1 MGIRVQVRSV
11 YIEERSQHSKGQY
24 FFAYRIR
31 ITNNSTRPVQL
42 LRRHWIITDANG
54 KTENVWGIGVIGEQP
69 VILPRTGFEYSS
81 ACPLSTPNGRMEGD
95 FEMKYIDKAGAKTLN
110 VAIAPFSLSTLG
122 NVKTSWNP
130 EMTADT
136 ITSSYWLTW
145 KVFGC
150 AAWLMVSTLFA
161 TFLISRYERSQTSSR
176 GDGRGPG
183 VVYEDEVWRP
193 CLKGMHPVWLLGYR
207 VVSFFLLLVLLIVNA
222 ILDGGSTFFYY
233 TQWTFTLVTIYF
245 GLGSVL
251 SMYGCYAQHNKVV
264 GDRADSEM
272 ADAGQRSAA
281 YPPQGRNGAKDDLD
295 LNDHHHARRVSAF
308 WGYAFQIIFQIN
320 AGAVVLTDGV
330 FWFVIV
336 PFLSTTRNFDLNF
349 FVVNMHS
356 VNIIFLLGDTALNS
370 LQFPWFRIAYF
381 MLWTISYVSFQWVLH
396 ACFFIGWPYQF
407 LDLSTS
413 LAPVWY
419 AIAGIM
425 HVPCYGVFILVTK
438 MKSDL
443 LSRYFPESFRDSK

>member
-1 MGIRVQVRSV
+1 MTNLQGFSFSFWKPVVILKFYRVQLRVDGIADRLHVLYKLVLRWKAIMDDKAVFSLAQISFLLLLFAKVITLHTASLSSCLGTHRS
-11 YIEERSQHSKGQY
+11 GL
-24 FFAYRIR
+24 F
-31 ITNNSTRPVQL
+31 
-42 LRRHWIITDANG
+42 
-54 KTENVWGIGVIGEQP
+54 
-69 VILPRTGFEYSS
+69 
-81 ACPLSTPNGRMEGD
+81 NGRSEASC
-95 FEMKYIDKAGAKTLN
+95 FHCNPQL
-110 VAIAPFSLSTLG
+110 LG

-161 TFLISRYERSQTSSR
+161 TFLISRYERSQSSSR
-176 GDGRGPG
+176 GDRRGPG

-207 VVSFFLLLVLLIVNA
+207 VVSFFLLLALLIVNA

-251 SMYGCYAQHNKVV
+251 SMYGCYAQRNKVV

-281 YPPQGRNGAKDDLD
+281 YPPQGGNGAKDDLD
-295 LNDHHHARRVSAF
+295 LNDHHPARRVSGF
-308 WGYAFQIIFQIN
+308 GGYAFQIIFQIN
-320 AGAVVLTDGV
+320 AGTVVLTDCF

-370 LQFPWFRIAYF
+370 LVSSIPVVPNRIFHAMDDIIRELPMGPSCLLFHWVSQLHAFSIDQAQKVAVPILGLINFTCSSLVHYSRNNACP
-381 MLWTISYVSFQWVLH
+381 MLWRVHSS
-396 ACFFIGWPYQF
+396 
-407 LDLSTS
+407 DKDEERS
-413 LAPVWY
+413 LVKILPR
-419 AIAGIM
+419 
-425 HVPCYGVFILVTK
+425 VF
-438 MKSDL
+438 
-443 LSRYFPESFRDSK
+443 P